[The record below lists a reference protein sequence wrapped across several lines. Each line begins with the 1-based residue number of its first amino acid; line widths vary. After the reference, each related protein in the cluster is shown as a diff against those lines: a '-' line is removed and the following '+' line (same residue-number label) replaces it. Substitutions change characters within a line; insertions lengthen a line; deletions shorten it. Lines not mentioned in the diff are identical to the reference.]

1 MAKLRRTAVR
11 GSWLPAV
18 LMGLTALGM
27 LSVAGI
33 AVAWAMGAFAD
44 TPAAEPI
51 DRTGQLAFPAIVRAM
66 KAYEAITKDDFVNP
80 ETKQLNVVWLPEATA
95 QMASRNMAE
104 LIGRVLRR
112 DKQAGMV
119 LSEVD
124 FLEKGTRPGLV
135 AGIPAGKLAIAIPAT
150 GIPGLEQ
157 LRGGDRFDLL
167 VSLPMKDSE
176 ELISNSEPAALFGGI
191 KPASLRVGQLSRRHG
206 VKHLIT
212 DGMLVTLFSGEERST
227 SGPSGLTVTPGGN
240 GSKTTTTQTV
250 FAELAVDPEE
260 IGPLTEAISL
270 GTRMTC
276 VLRSGLPNGKVEDA
290 MSTEGMVPVIT
301 TATAVKAFSAL
312 SDENLMDEA
321 TGQLHYYYFAPDKIS
336 EEWIVD
342 PAELYGRVVGRSL
355 RRGSLITESD
365 LLPKGTRPG
374 ISAGLPS
381 GMAAMS
387 IEKSHV
393 QGFEKLVA
401 GDTFTILT
409 RVPEG
414 VGGSLPGTNWA
425 TLFGGKL
432 SSEDE
437 RLETMVRTGIRE
449 VAKNAIYLSDPDD
462 TTVVIGVPEADVS
475 RIAQLVRDKSDIF
488 VIANSSRDGLEQNA
502 IQPPPFPGP
511 SASIDPVNRNGLNE
525 KLATGRNPFGFDAPE
540 GSRRSAT
547 SLGHYSTNPDAAVID
562 LRPNNDLV
570 LVSHKG
576 PALNQDSDKEQE
588 DQLAFPVL
596 VQEVPAYRTL
606 RIEDFV
612 DPATGQIRRMYFPR
626 DSVQPDWQS
635 DVRKLIDRVTIRDL
649 QPGRVVTS
657 GDLAPEGTPASPAV
671 GVPVGMRGVTVNS
684 SQLAGL
690 ETLSPGTRFDIVTA
704 HRVAVSTLG
713 NTVRQSLSSEDAVR
727 ESVKQPG
734 GSVAVSR
741 IVAEQAVLV
750 SHVGDVSIV
759 VNNVQRKTETQ
770 LQADGST
777 VTVETVID
785 DPTSVVVQQSVI
797 AVPEAFLVD
806 VLGLLNGGPGL
817 FASLRPVNG
826 SAASGSDPANAAVSS
841 VQPSAPVRAV
851 ITEHVRGQDI
861 QSEVFLTDRPMPNET
876 KANIVAPDESHKASA
891 SDADHEGFGSK
902 VGEDQ

>member
-18 LMGLTALGM
+18 LMGVTALGM
-27 LSVAGI
+27 LSVAGV

-44 TPAAEPI
+44 QPAAEPI
-51 DRTGQLAFPAIVRAM
+51 DRTGQLAFPAIVRPM
-66 KAYEAITKDDFVNP
+66 NAYEAITKDDFINP
-80 ETKQLNVVWLPEATA
+80 QTKQLNVVWLSEATA
-95 QMASRNMAE
+95 QVASRNMAE

-119 LSEVD
+119 LSDAD

-135 AGIPAGKLAIAIPAT
+135 AGIPAGKLALAIPAS

-167 VSLPMKDSE
+167 VSLPMRDGE
-176 ELISNSEPAALFGGI
+176 EQISNSEPAALFGGI

-212 DGMLVTLFSGEERST
+212 DGMLVTLFSGENRST

-240 GSKTTTTQTV
+240 RSNLTTTQTV

-270 GTRMTC
+270 GTKMTC
-276 VLRSGLPNGKVEDA
+276 VLRSGLPNGKIEDA

-321 TGQLHYYYFAPDKIS
+321 TGQLHFYYFAPDKIS

-342 PAELYGRVVGRSL
+342 PAELSGRVVGRSL

-374 ISAGLPS
+374 ISAGLPG

-414 VGGSLPGTNWA
+414 VGGSVPGTTWA
-425 TLFGGKL
+425 TIFGGKL
-432 SSEDE
+432 SRDDE

-462 TTVVIGVPEADVS
+462 TTVVIGVPENDVA
-475 RIAQLVRDKSDIF
+475 RIAQLIRDKSDIF
-488 VIANSSRDGLEQNA
+488 VIANSSRDGLEPKA
-502 IQPPPFPGP
+502 IQPPPFPDPAARAPAAIDLHPNAGP
-511 SASIDPVNRNGLNE
+511 VFVSHRASAS
-525 KLATGRNPFGFDAPE
+525 
-540 GSRRSAT
+540 
-547 SLGHYSTNPDAAVID
+547 
-562 LRPNNDLV
+562 
-570 LVSHKG
+570 
-576 PALNQDSDKEQE
+576 NQDPDNDEDE
-588 DQLAFPVL
+588 DQLSFPVL
-596 VQEVPAYRTL
+596 IQEVPAYRVL

-626 DSVQPDWQS
+626 ESVQPDWQS
-635 DVRKLIDRVTIRDL
+635 DIRKLIDRTTLREL
-649 QPGRVVTS
+649 RPGRVVTA
-657 GDLAPEGTPASPAV
+657 GDLAPEGLPAGPAL
-671 GVPVGMRGVTVNS
+671 GVPAGMRGVTVNS

-690 ETLSPGTRFDIVTA
+690 ATLSPGTLFDIVTA
-704 HRVAVSTLG
+704 RGVAVSSLG
-713 NTVRQSLSSEDAVR
+713 DTVRASISSEDAVR
-727 ESVKQPG
+727 ESAKQPS
-734 GSVAVSR
+734 GSVSVSR
-741 IVAEQAVLV
+741 IIAENAVLV
-750 SHVGDVSIV
+750 ANVGEVSIV
-759 VNNVQRKTETQ
+759 VNNIQRKTETQ
-770 LQADGST
+770 LQPDGST

-785 DPTSVVVQQSVI
+785 DPTSVMVQQSVI
-797 AVPEAFLVD
+797 AVPEEFLGEF
-806 VLGLLNGGPGL
+806 LGLLNAGPGL
-817 FASLRPVNG
+817 FASLRPVTSPAVG
-826 SAASGSDPANAAVSS
+826 RSETFESESAQSPTTTTTKPA
-841 VQPSAPVRAV
+841 APVRAV

-861 QSEVFLTDRPMPNET
+861 RSEVFLTDRPMPKET
-876 KANIVAPDESHKASA
+876 KANIVAPDKSQKASA
-891 SDADHEGFGSK
+891 SDADHEEFGSK

>member
-1 MAKLRRTAVR
+1 MAKQRRTAVR

-18 LMGLTALGM
+18 LMGVTALGM
-27 LSVAGI
+27 LSVAGV
-33 AVAWAMGAFAD
+33 AVAWALGMFAD
-44 TPAAEPI
+44 KPAAEPI
-51 DRTGQLAFPAIVRAM
+51 DRTGQLAFPAIVRPM
-66 KAYEAITKDDFVNP
+66 NAYEAIAKDDFINP
-80 ETKQLNVVWLPEATA
+80 QTKQLNVVWLPEATA
-95 QMASRNMAE
+95 QVASRNMAE

-119 LSEVD
+119 LSEAD

-135 AGIPAGKLAIAIPAT
+135 AGIPAGKLALAIPAS

-167 VSLPMKDSE
+167 VSLPMRDGE
-176 ELISNSEPAALFGGI
+176 EQISNSEPAALFGGI

-212 DGMLVTLFSGEERST
+212 DGMLVTLFSGEKRST
-227 SGPSGLTVTPGGN
+227 SGPSGLTVPPGGN
-240 GSKTTTTQTV
+240 KSKSTTTQTV

-270 GTRMTC
+270 GTKMTC

-342 PAELYGRVVGRSL
+342 PAQLYGRVVGRSL

-387 IEKSHV
+387 IDKSHV

-409 RVPEG
+409 RVHEG
-414 VGGSLPGTNWA
+414 VSGSVPGTTWA

-432 SSEDE
+432 SRDDE
-437 RLETMVRTGIRE
+437 RVEAMVRTGIRE
-449 VAKNAIYLSDPDD
+449 VAKSAIYLSDPDD
-462 TTVVIGVPEADVS
+462 TTVVIGVLENDVA
-475 RIAQLVRDKSDIF
+475 RIAQLIRDQSDIF
-488 VIANSSRDGLEQNA
+488 VIANSSRDVLEPEA
-502 IQPPPFPGP
+502 RQPRPFP
-511 SASIDPVNRNGLNE
+511 DPV
-525 KLATGRNPFGFDAPE
+525 AADP
-540 GSRRSAT
+540 
-547 SLGHYSTNPDAAVID
+547 AVID
-562 LRPNNDLV
+562 LRANTEPIFVSRKHSKANENVGNDE
-570 LVSHKG
+570 
-576 PALNQDSDKEQE
+576 D
-588 DQLAFPVL
+588 DQLSFPVL
-596 VQEVPAYRTL
+596 IQEVPAYKPL

-626 DSVQPDWQS
+626 DSIQPDWQS
-635 DVRKLIDRVTIRDL
+635 DIRKLVDRITIREL
-649 QPGRVVTS
+649 RPGRVVTA
-657 GDLAPEGTPASPAV
+657 GDLAPEGLPAGPAL
-671 GVPVGMRGVTVNS
+671 GVPAGLRGVTVNS

-690 ETLSPGTRFDIVTA
+690 ATLSPGTLFDIVTA
-704 HRVAVSTLG
+704 RGVAVSSLG
-713 NTVRQSLSSEDAVR
+713 DTVRASISSEDAVR
-727 ESVKQPG
+727 ESAKQPS
-734 GSVAVSR
+734 GSVSVSR
-741 IVAEQAVLV
+741 IIAENAVLV
-750 SHVGDVSIV
+750 ANVGEVSIV
-759 VNNVQRKTETQ
+759 VNNIQRKTETQ
-770 LQADGST
+770 LQPDGST

-785 DPTSVVVQQSVI
+785 DPTSVMVQQSVI
-797 AVPEAFLVD
+797 AVPEEFLGEF
-806 VLGLLNGGPGL
+806 LGLLNAGPGL
-817 FASLRPVNG
+817 FASLRPVT
-826 SAASGSDPANAAVSS
+826 SPAVGRSETFESESPQSPTTTTTKPA
-841 VQPSAPVRAV
+841 APVRAV

-861 QSEVFLTDRPMPNET
+861 RSEVFLTDRPIPAEPKT
-876 KANIVAPDESHKASA
+876 ELSAPDQSQKAST
-891 SDADHEGFGSK
+891 SDANH
-902 VGEDQ
+902 

>member
-18 LMGLTALGM
+18 LMGVTALGL
-27 LSVAGI
+27 LSVAGV

-44 TPAAEPI
+44 QPAAEPI
-51 DRTGQLAFPAIVRAM
+51 DRTGQLAFPAIVRPM
-66 KAYEAITKDDFVNP
+66 NAYEAITKDDFINP
-80 ETKQLNVVWLPEATA
+80 QTKQLNVVWLPEATA
-95 QMASRNMAE
+95 QVASRNMAE

-119 LSEVD
+119 LSEAD

-167 VSLPMKDSE
+167 VSLPKRDNE

-191 KPASLRVGQLSRRHG
+191 KPTSLRVGQLSQRHG

-212 DGMLVTLFSGEERST
+212 DGMLVTLFSGASRST
-227 SGPSGLTVTPGGN
+227 SGPSGLTVTPGG
-240 GSKTTTTQTV
+240 SKSAATQAV
-250 FAELAVDPEE
+250 FAELAVEPEE
-260 IGPLTEAISL
+260 IDPLTEAISL
-270 GTRMTC
+270 GTKMTC

-321 TGQLHYYYFAPDKIS
+321 TGQLHFYYFAPDKIS

-387 IEKSHV
+387 IDKSLV
-393 QGFEKLVA
+393 QGFEKLVV
-401 GDTFTILT
+401 GDTFAILT

-414 VGGSLPGTNWA
+414 VGGSVPGTTWA
-425 TLFGGKL
+425 TVYGGKL
-432 SSEDE
+432 SREDE

-449 VAKNAIYLSDPDD
+449 VAKSAIYLSDPDD
-462 TTVVIGVPEADVS
+462 TTVVIGVPENDVA
-475 RIAQLVRDKSDIF
+475 RIAQLIRDKSDVF
-488 VIANSSRDGLEQNA
+488 VIANSSRDGLEQKA
-502 IQPPPFPGP
+502 IQQPPFP
-511 SASIDPVNRNGLNE
+511 DP
-525 KLATGRNPFGFDAPE
+525 
-540 GSRRSAT
+540 
-547 SLGHYSTNPDAAVID
+547 AAID
-562 LRPNNDLV
+562 LRPNAAPV
-570 LVSHKG
+570 FVSRN
-576 PALNQDSDKEQE
+576 AFVLNQDLEEE
-588 DQLAFPVL
+588 DQLSFPVL
-596 VQEVPAYRTL
+596 IQEVPAYRAL

-626 DSVQPDWQS
+626 ESVQPDWQS
-635 DVRKLIDRVTIRDL
+635 DIRKLIDRTTLREL
-649 QPGRVVTS
+649 RPGRVVTA
-657 GDLAPEGTPASPAV
+657 GDLAPEGLPAGPAL
-671 GVPVGMRGVTVNS
+671 GVPAGMRGVTVNS

-690 ETLSPGTRFDIVTA
+690 ATLSPGTRFDIVTA
-704 HRVAVSTLG
+704 HGVAVSSLG
-713 NTVRQSLSSEDAVR
+713 DTVRASISSEDAVR
-727 ESVKQPG
+727 ESAKQPS
-734 GSVAVSR
+734 GSVSVSR
-741 IVAEQAVLV
+741 IIAENAVLV
-750 SHVGDVSIV
+750 ANVGEVSIV

-770 LQADGST
+770 LQPDGST

-785 DPTSVVVQQSVI
+785 DPTSVMVEQSVI
-797 AVPEAFLVD
+797 AVPEAFLGEF
-806 VLGLLNGGPGL
+806 LGLLNAGPGL
-817 FASLRPVNG
+817 FASLRPVTAP
-826 SAASGSDPANAAVSS
+826 SAGSDVSS
-841 VQPSAPVRAV
+841 ESENAHSPSSTAKPAAPVRAV
-851 ITEHVRGQDI
+851 ITEHVRGEDI
-861 QSEVFLTDRPMPNET
+861 RSEVFLTDRPIPNET
-876 KANIVAPDESHKASA
+876 KAKIVAPDESQKASA
-891 SDADHEGFGSK
+891 SDADHEEFGSK
-902 VGEDQ
+902 VGEDR